1 MKALKR
7 SQLCCLL
14 LLLGNLL
21 YAQSDSYR
29 YLPFQSTSTMR
40 GTGSHWA
47 SIVTKQTIEPDEST
61 PGEPMRIIGLRR
73 NSPFDGAGTITDFD
87 NPLQP
92 GTSVPVGDS
101 APAMT
106 LLALVFIVIKRLKS
120 LRTDK

>member
-1 MKALKR
+1 MKAGKR
-7 SQLCCLL
+7 LQLCCLL

-21 YAQSDSYR
+21 YAQSDSHR

-47 SIVTKQTIEPDEST
+47 SIVTKQTIEPVEST
-61 PGEPMRIIGLRR
+61 PGEPMRIIGIRR

-92 GTSVPVGDS
+92 GTSVPVGD

-106 LLALVFIVIKRLKS
+106 LLAIVFIVIKRLKS